1 MGRYIKKPPKQIRYV
16 YAGKGILARI
26 KAEDKRIEELNK
38 LKTKLEEEQLAK
50 LDKIAP
56 LETITIG
63 SMSFKI
69 RPFNEEILEKMEQL
83 GYAKILKRRIEE
95 LKEVIEG
102 IEKNMME
109 ASLKGETSIVVIRID
124 TLEEKSHVEDLK
136 RHFEEKG
143 FKVKVKS
150 QTFFNY
156 SFCIGIFDLD
166 SSIRHKMII
175 SWEE

>member
-1 MGRYIKKPPKQIRYV
+1 M
-16 YAGKGILARI
+16 
-26 KAEDKRIEELNK
+26 ELR
-38 LKTKLEEEQLAK
+38 
-50 LDKIAP
+50 D
-56 LETITIG
+56 
-63 SMSFKI
+63 M
-69 RPFNEEILEKMEQL
+69 
-83 GYAKILKRRIEE
+83 LKRNVEEAKRKEQEKRERKYQERIEE

-102 IEKNMME
+102 IEKNMVE
-109 ASLKGETSIVVIRID
+109 ASLKGETQVEVIRID

-166 SSIRHKMII
+166 SSIRHRMII

>member
-1 MGRYIKKPPKQIRYV
+1 MELRDMLKRNVEEAKRKEQEERERAYRN
-16 YAGKGILARI
+16 
-26 KAEDKRIEELNK
+26 RIE
-38 LKTKLEEEQLAK
+38 
-50 LDKIAP
+50 KI
-56 LETITIG
+56 
-63 SMSFKI
+63 
-69 RPFNEEILEKMEQL
+69 
-83 GYAKILKRRIEE
+83 
-95 LKEVIEG
+95 KEVIEG

-109 ASLKGETSIVVIRID
+109 ASLKGETQVEVIRID
-124 TLEEKSHVEDLK
+124 TLEQKSHVEDLK

-166 SSIRHKMII
+166 SSIRHRMII

>member
-1 MGRYIKKPPKQIRYV
+1 MSLR
-16 YAGKGILARI
+16 
-26 KAEDKRIEELNK
+26 EELKRNV
-38 LKTKLEEEQLAK
+38 EEAKRKEQERQERAY
-50 LDKIAP
+50 
-56 LETITIG
+56 
-63 SMSFKI
+63 
-69 RPFNEEILEKMEQL
+69 EKRM
-83 GYAKILKRRIEE
+83 EE
-95 LKEVIEG
+95 LKEVVEG
-102 IEKNMME
+102 IEKDMVE
-109 ASLKGETSIVVIRID
+109 ASLKGETQVEVIRVD

>member
-1 MGRYIKKPPKQIRYV
+1 MSLR
-16 YAGKGILARI
+16 
-26 KAEDKRIEELNK
+26 EELKRNVEEAK
-38 LKTKLEEEQLAK
+38 RKEEERRERKYQ
-50 LDKIAP
+50 
-56 LETITIG
+56 E
-63 SMSFKI
+63 
-69 RPFNEEILEKMEQL
+69 
-83 GYAKILKRRIEE
+83 RIEE

-102 IEKNMME
+102 IEKDMVE

-124 TLEEKSHVEDLK
+124 TLEQKSHVEDLK

-156 SFCIGIFDLD
+156 NFCIGVFDLD
-166 SSIRHKMII
+166 TSIKHKMII

>member
-1 MGRYIKKPPKQIRYV
+1 MSLR
-16 YAGKGILARI
+16 
-26 KAEDKRIEELNK
+26 EELKRNV
-38 LKTKLEEEQLAK
+38 EEAKRKEQ
-50 LDKIAP
+50 
-56 LETITIG
+56 
-63 SMSFKI
+63 
-69 RPFNEEILEKMEQL
+69 EEKERKYQE
-83 GYAKILKRRIEE
+83 RIEE

-102 IEKNMME
+102 IEKNMVE
-109 ASLKGETSIVVIRID
+109 ASLKGETQVEVIRID

-166 SSIRHKMII
+166 SSIRHRMII

>member
-1 MGRYIKKPPKQIRYV
+1 MELRDM
-16 YAGKGILARI
+16 L
-26 KAEDKRIEELNK
+26 KRNVEEAK
-38 LKTKLEEEQLAK
+38 RKEEE
-50 LDKIAP
+50 
-56 LETITIG
+56 
-63 SMSFKI
+63 
-69 RPFNEEILEKMEQL
+69 
-83 GYAKILKRRIEE
+83 RRERAYKQRLEE
-95 LKEVIEG
+95 LKEVVEG
-102 IEKNMME
+102 IEKDMVE
-109 ASLKGETSIVVIRID
+109 ASLKGETQVEVIRID

-143 FKVKVKS
+143 FVVKVKS

>member
-1 MGRYIKKPPKQIRYV
+1 MSLR
-16 YAGKGILARI
+16 
-26 KAEDKRIEELNK
+26 EELKRNV
-38 LKTKLEEEQLAK
+38 EEFKAKEQ
-50 LDKIAP
+50 
-56 LETITIG
+56 
-63 SMSFKI
+63 
-69 RPFNEEILEKMEQL
+69 EEKERKYQE
-83 GYAKILKRRIEE
+83 RIEE

-109 ASLKGETSIVVIRID
+109 ASLKGETQVEVIRID

-166 SSIRHKMII
+166 SSIRLRMII